1 MHKVWAVIANSG
13 GFEIVGTL
21 QVREARE
28 AVILEGWEVSAVVA
42 ELVEAVLG
50 GPSQVAVVESIWDRV
65 IVLMNSWVE
74 VAEWVATDVLLEGAW
89 TGKLWDEIIVMLFE
103 DVLKFFMFIVFG
115 IRFFFLLSPWSDI
128 IFEIELLVV
137 LPGRSETSL
146 VEAEVVWVVSPVGS
160 SWELVSASALSE
172 RWVGPWFWLFFNNW
186 LWLSDWFF
194 ISIVIIRLRE
204 VATKGVAAPFKW
216 IVVLLSSEPSVV
228 KLPVPRDGLVNLVLV
243 FECDSTDAADR
254 ENSSN

>member
-1 MHKVWAVIANSG
+1 MIAWLCGS
-13 GFEIVGTL
+13 EIVGTL

-28 AVILEGWEVSAVVA
+28 AVVLEGREVGALVA

-65 IVLMNSWVE
+65 IVMILSSWVE
-74 VAEWVATDVLLEGAW
+74 IAEWVATDILLEGSWA
-89 TGKLWDEIIVMLFE
+89 GELWDEIIATLFE
-103 DVLKFFMFIVFG
+103 DVLKFFMFVVFG
-115 IRFFFLLSPWSDI
+115 LFFFLLSPWSDI
-128 IFEIELLVV
+128 IFEVEWLVV

-146 VEAEVVWVVSPVGS
+146 VEAEVVWVVTPVGS

-204 VATKGVAAPFKW
+204 IATKGVVAPFKW

-228 KLPVPRDGLVNLVLV
+228 KLPVPGDGLVNLMVV